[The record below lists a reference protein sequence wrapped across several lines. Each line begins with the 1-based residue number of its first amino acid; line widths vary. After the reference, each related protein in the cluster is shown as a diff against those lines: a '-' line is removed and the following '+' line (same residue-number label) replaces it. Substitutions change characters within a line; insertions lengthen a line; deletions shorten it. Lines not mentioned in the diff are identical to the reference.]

1 MQLRALLANG
11 DVDVDALDACGQT
24 ALDLAIYFGREG
36 CQAILRASG
45 ARTRSARILDGLRP
59 IFGYESEPDAWTVPR
74 EWVMVESARAHSVE
88 EATDALLR
96 RSETHG
102 GGCIGYTLVHG
113 GGARRDVGAWHNDC
127 GVGAA
132 GLPEAEE
139 RQAEERARLAGECVF
154 RAAQYACGAQLRAH
168 VRSEGFDVD
177 ATDEHG
183 RTALM
188 VAALW
193 NSIECAAV
201 LIDAGANPAITDR
214 CGDTPLIEARR
225 RGHVQIAKLLEP
237 LVAAARASLRARL
250 RRVIFVA
257 YRFYSA
263 LLSLCYRPGAG
274 AGFKRARDEYEGAI
288 GARAEAGERR
298 GSPAT
303 GRQASRACISH
314 LVA

>member
-1 MQLRALLANG
+1 
-11 DVDVDALDACGQT
+11 
-24 ALDLAIYFGREG
+24 
-36 CQAILRASG
+36 
-45 ARTRSARILDGLRP
+45 
-59 IFGYESEPDAWTVPR
+59 
-74 EWVMVESARAHSVE
+74 MVESARAHSVE
-88 EATDALLR
+88 EATEALLR

-102 GGCIGYTLVHG
+102 GGWTPAHSV
-113 GGARRDVGAWHNDC
+113 GARRDVGAWHNDC

-168 VRSEGFDVD
+168 ARSEGFDVD

-188 VAALW
+188 VATLW

-201 LIDAGANPAITDR
+201 LIDAGANPAIKDR

-225 RGHVQIAKLLEP
+225 RGHVQIAKMLDP

-257 YRFYSA
+257 YRFHSA

-298 GSPAT
+298 SSPAT

-314 LVA
+314 LEA